1 MRSKQ
6 ELRRILDQYDIDHAK
21 QGGFKGAARELVKE
35 GGARGTAM
43 SEVVDRL
50 FPDLPA
56 DDREAL
62 GDMVERGEDREAE
75 INERFLICQH
85 CKRPSPA
92 NVPYCAD
99 CVERYPHAAA
109 MKELIDKG
117 EIRDSG
123 RSRDGLI
130 VWVPKEVPRFN

>member
-1 MRSKQ
+1 MRSKK
-6 ELRRILDQYDIDHAK
+6 ELRRALDQYDIDHAK
-21 QGGFKGAARELVKE
+21 QGGFKGAARKLVKE

-99 CVERYPHAAA
+99 CVEKYPHAAA
-109 MKELIDKG
+109 MKELIDEG

>member
-21 QGGFKGAARELVKE
+21 QGGFKGAARKLIKE

-43 SEVVDRL
+43 SEVVGRL

-56 DDREAL
+56 EDRATL
-62 GDMVERGEDREAE
+62 GDMLDRGEDREAE
-75 INERFLICQH
+75 IDERFLICQH

-92 NVPYCAD
+92 KVPWCAD
-99 CVERYPHAAA
+99 CCSKYPHVAA
-109 MKELIDKG
+109 MKRLIDEG
-117 EIRDSG
+117 TVCDSG

-130 VWVPKEVPRFN
+130 VWVHKDAPRSN

>member
-6 ELRRILDQYDIDHAK
+6 ELRRVLDEYDIDHAK
-21 QGGFKGAARELVKE
+21 QGGFKGAARKLIKE
-35 GGARGTAM
+35 NGARGTAM

-62 GDMVERGEDREAE
+62 GEMLERGEDRKAE
-75 INERFLICQH
+75 INERLLVCQH
-85 CKRPSPA
+85 CKRPSLA
-92 NVPYCAD
+92 NVPWCAD
-99 CVERYPHAAA
+99 CVKRYPHVAA
-109 MKELIDKG
+109 MKRLIDEGKV
-117 EIRDSG
+117 RDSG

-130 VWVPKEVPRFN
+130 VWVRRTCPA